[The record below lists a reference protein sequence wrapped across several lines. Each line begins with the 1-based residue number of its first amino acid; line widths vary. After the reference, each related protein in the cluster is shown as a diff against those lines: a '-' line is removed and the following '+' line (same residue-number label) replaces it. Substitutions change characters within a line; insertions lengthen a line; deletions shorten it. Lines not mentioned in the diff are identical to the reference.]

1 MNSPTTI
8 EIWGQD
14 IWNIDLNN
22 RNILTFGARTNYLFP
37 TSQPQEHSTYNTNT
51 KIPRSEKIIQSNSD
65 IRNINVESMLFLN
78 DKVDRRDA
86 ITLDE
91 AQNLN
96 KNKYQSNQQLYR
108 TYHNHEINSPCYPNM
123 DRSIWDNT
131 TKAIYQT
138 IDERDRQPHVKLNS

>member
-1 MNSPTTI
+1 MNSSTTV

-22 RNILTFGARTNYLFP
+22 RNVLTFGTRTNYLFP
-37 TSQPQEHSTYNTNT
+37 ASQSQESFYSAYNTNT
-51 KIPRSEKIIQSNSD
+51 KIPRSEKIIQDNSD
-65 IRNINVESMLFLN
+65 IRDINVESMLFLN
-78 DKVDRRDA
+78 DKLDNRDA
-86 ITLDE
+86 MMLDE
-91 AQNLN
+91 VQNLT
-96 KNKYQSNQQLYR
+96 KNQYQSNQQLYR

-138 IDERDRQPHVKLNS
+138 IDQRD